1 MNDKELKLLH
11 NKIVELADYFDS
23 FCKENN
29 IEYYLMGG
37 TALGAVRHSGF
48 IPWDDDF
55 DVFMDRENYL
65 KFLLIA
71 KNKLDAEYY
80 FQEENTKELPLYFSK
95 IRMNNTTFIEKD
107 VVGREMHHGIYID
120 IMCLNQC
127 SSYTFVRYLQY
138 LAARVLS
145 ARALAK
151 RGYITNSILKKIILF
166 ITKNI
171 IPLSFIRLLLKFVR
185 SFNGKKTN
193 LIGHFFGRAPFKRT
207 SFKKS
212 FLGSARHIKFGS
224 LKLPAPEFV
233 EKYLA
238 VRYGESFM
246 QLPSEKE
253 KMKYPSH
260 AFIVDTTKSY
270 KKYTNQFETKN
281 NK

>member
-11 NKIVELADYFDS
+11 NKILQLADYFDS

-55 DVFMDRENYL
+55 DVFMDRGNYL

-71 KNKLDAEYY
+71 KKKLDTDYY
-80 FQEENTKELPLYFSK
+80 FQQENTAELPLYFSK
-95 IRMNNTTFIEKD
+95 VRMNNTTFIEKD

-120 IMCLNQC
+120 IMCLNAC

-138 LAARVLS
+138 FSARVLS

-151 RGYITNSILKKIILF
+151 RGYITNSIFKKIILF

-171 IPLSFIRLLLKFVR
+171 IPSFFISLLLKFVR
-185 SFNGKKTN
+185 SFNRKDTD

-212 FLGSARHIKFGS
+212 FLGAAKHIKFSS
-224 LKLPAPEFV
+224 LNLPVPEFV
-233 EKYLA
+233 DKYLA
-238 VRYGESFM
+238 LRYGERFM

-253 KMKYPSH
+253 KIKYPSH

-270 KKYTNQFETKN
+270 KKYSNQFEAKN
-281 NK
+281 SK